1 MELNGARSNPF
12 TSDKNQLAQLGGLHR
27 QLLYKAAT
35 SPRQPRPA
43 SPKASPVLE
52 TVTLV
57 LKRAGGPMRVRVIH
71 TAAQQ
76 LAGNTLL
83 WTSVKA
89 TLARGATGP
98 SPLFQRL
105 RRGVYQLKR
114 L

>member
-1 MELNGARSNPF
+1 MEDNGARSNPF

-27 QLLYKAAT
+27 QLLHKAAT

-43 SPKASPVLE
+43 PPKASRVLE

-57 LKRAGGPMRVRVIH
+57 LKRAGGPMRAREIH
-71 TAAQQ
+71 AEAQ
-76 LAGNTLL
+76 LLDRNTLL
-83 WTSVKA
+83 WTSVKS

-98 SPLFQRL
+98 SPLFQRI
-105 RRGVYQLKR
+105 RRGVYQLER

>member
-12 TSDKNQLAQLGGLHR
+12 ASDKDRLAQLDRLHR
-27 QLLYKAAT
+27 RLLHKAAT

-43 SPKASPVLE
+43 PTKLSSVLE

-57 LKRAGGPMRVRVIH
+57 LKRAGGPMRVREIH

-76 LAGNTLL
+76 LAGDTLL

-98 SPLFQRL
+98 SPPFQRI
-105 RRGVYQLKR
+105 RRGVYR
-114 L
+114 LTLL